1 MPKIEAINLEQAMVG
16 VLAML
21 AADRDDRAN
30 PGRRPEERRKTEI
43 ILAEAGLTAGQIGQ
57 VLGKKANTVSK
68 TIERARKR
76 PAAAEGGN
84 NE

>member
-1 MPKIEAINLEQAMVG
+1 MPKIESINLEQAMVG

-21 AADRDDRAN
+21 AADRDDRVN
-30 PGRRPEERRKTEI
+30 LGRRSEERRKTEI

-68 TIERARKR
+68 TIERARKH
-76 PAAAEGGN
+76 PVSEGGN
-84 NE
+84 DE